1 MKNNTRTP
9 VTTRRGDGGY
19 TSLWGGDEVPKYDP
33 RPDAYGTVE
42 EATAFL
48 GMARLATR
56 HAEVRRELTALH
68 LELYRVM
75 TDLASGKAHQ
85 GELAVT
91 AEHVLAIEGRVERIR
106 DACELPA
113 LFVVPATPNSAVLD
127 VARTVIRRA
136 ERLVAR
142 LVHEQVIGNGDVL
155 RFLNRAS
162 DLVFVV
168 ARWEEKLDGV
178 PYQTISA
185 RDLEEPGAG

>member
-1 MKNNTRTP
+1 VADKTRTP

-56 HAEVRRELTALH
+56 HAEIRRELTALH

-75 TDLASGKAHQ
+75 TDLASGKVHK

-91 AEHVLAIEGRVERIR
+91 EAHVLAIDSRIERIR
-106 DACELPA
+106 DVCELPA
-113 LFVVPATPNSAVLD
+113 LFVVPATHNSAVLD
-127 VARTVIRRA
+127 VARTVVRRS

-142 LVHEQVIGNGDVL
+142 LVHDGVIENVQVL
-155 RFLNRAS
+155 KFLNRVS
-162 DLVFVV
+162 DLLFVL

-185 RDLEEPGAG
+185 SDLEEPGPA